1 MYYLVRVRLG
11 GISRDFPLN
20 FKVQIPSPIVT
31 PENDLSRLID
41 GLLYLELKKENF
53 RKCKY
58 NPDPRE
64 LPPLIQLIRSSCQ
77 MDIADKLGVRIFLCC
92 CP

>member
-1 MYYLVRVRLG
+1 MG
-11 GISRDFPLN
+11 
-20 FKVQIPSPIVT
+20 K
-31 PENDLSRLID
+31 LID

-64 LPPLIQLIRSSCQ
+64 LPTLKELIRSTCK
-77 MDIADKLGVRIFLCC
+77 MDLGDKLGVRLVDYYVYF
-92 CP
+92 PSFPFVAHG